1 MGCEMPMRILH
12 KRAGTRVGIPA
23 EAVGEIKE
31 NRFYY
36 QRPVPFVMLCVCFGK
51 FRRLGMWCVVAVCL
65 ILSSLWGRTKPVL
78 KHAASA
84 ADSDYVSAL
93 RTANRFLQ
101 AWQNHDVEAGVLLL
115 TDGAKHHTSADNL
128 DAFFS
133 TPENAYEI
141 RGGKRLKRNR
151 YCFSVVLFDSGAGRP
166 RPHYAEMVV
175 LKTGKDD
182 WSIDSLP
189 NR

>member
-1 MGCEMPMRILH
+1 MVFSP
-12 KRAGTRVGIPA
+12 
-23 EAVGEIKE
+23 
-31 NRFYY
+31 
-36 QRPVPFVMLCVCFGK
+36 
-51 FRRLGMWCVVAVCL
+51 
-65 ILSSLWGRTKPVL
+65 LWGRTKPVL
-78 KHAASA
+78 KHAAASA
-84 ADSDYVSAL
+84 ADADYVSAL

-115 TDGAKHHTSADNL
+115 TDGAKHHTSAEGL

-141 RGGKRLKRNR
+141 RGGKRLNRNR
-151 YCFSVVLFDSGAGRP
+151 YCFSVVLFDSEAGRP
-166 RPHYAEMVV
+166 RPHYVEMVV